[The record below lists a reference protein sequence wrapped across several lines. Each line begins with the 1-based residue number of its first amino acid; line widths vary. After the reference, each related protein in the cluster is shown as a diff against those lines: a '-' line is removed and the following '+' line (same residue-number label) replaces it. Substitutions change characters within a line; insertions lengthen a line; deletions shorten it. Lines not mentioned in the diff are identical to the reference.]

1 MLKKVTHLKP
11 CLKQR
16 LLEAEAIEYLSGLL
30 VDILTYIYKFQDRR
44 SILSVLKFSSTIY
57 FAYVNF
63 SYMHTKWYVYI
74 WKGRT
79 PLTCLITFKLKCYST
94 SLGTDI
100 CWRVIKNTLMFF
112 ILIYTKILYLIFY
125 KFFIRIDFL
134 IFEKFCFKFLSLVKW

>member
-125 KFFIRIDFL
+125 KFFIWIDFL

>member
-74 WKGRT
+74 
-79 PLTCLITFKLKCYST
+79 
-94 SLGTDI
+94 
-100 CWRVIKNTLMFF
+100 
-112 ILIYTKILYLIFY
+112 
-125 KFFIRIDFL
+125 
-134 IFEKFCFKFLSLVKW
+134 